1 MIEGVRCDCVDDVTC
16 RNPVLYFG
24 IEPTLRLSAVVWT
37 MDATGKIQRARRECL
52 EYAVERVRVGLP
64 GYEVWLI
71 AGDFRPLPDD
81 RITRYY
87 GFWRRIKSAGIVFP
101 EGTFLCESVLACE
114 EGLRFFGAVRCAS
127 DRMGDI
133 YRIMSSTH
141 ASVIAIPGSRAEEVV
156 TALVQNGWEER
167 ISCRPK
173 PPKALLDAV
182 CGQSGLVL
190 EIYGNF
196 DDPEVSVAAIGT
208 KEVLTGRNWGG

>member
-1 MIEGVRCDCVDDVTC
+1 M
-16 RNPVLYFG
+16 
-24 IEPTLRLSAVVWT
+24 VWT

-52 EYAVERVRVGLP
+52 EYAVERVTAGLP
-64 GYEVWLI
+64 DYEVWLI
-71 AGDFRPLPDD
+71 AGSYLPLPDN
-81 RITRYY
+81 RITRYC
-87 GFWRRIKSAGIVFP
+87 GFWKQIKSVGIVFP
-101 EGTFLCESVLACE
+101 EGTFLCESVRACE

-133 YRIMSSTH
+133 YRIMASTQ
-141 ASVIAIPGSRAEEVV
+141 ASVIAIPRTQAEEVV
-156 TALVQNGWEER
+156 TALVQNGWAEK